1 MTVIGVTLQFI
12 DKSCTPIN
20 SRISAV
26 AVDDSV
32 PVINPKANTHLSNMI
47 KPIRVMY
54 VSPVSINLQ
63 CQVTLHFLHMPPRVD
78 SWVNHA
84 PAKISLEDDTLGD
97 YEPGWVRAVDC
108 ECLRCRMN
116 GHPMI
121 SAELTL
127 STQSRH

>member
-32 PVINPKANTHLSNMI
+32 PVINPKANTHLFNMI

-63 CQVTLHFLHMPPRVD
+63 CQVTLHFPHMRTRRH
-78 SWVNHA
+78 SWVSSV
-84 PAKISLEDDTLGD
+84 PAEIFPEVGRGI
-97 YEPGWVRAVDC
+97 PGTVYLFPNSNSGGA
-108 ECLRCRMN
+108 
-116 GHPMI
+116 
-121 SAELTL
+121 AEINE
-127 STQSRH
+127 QKGADQFKGVF